1 MSASLKISLEAES
14 SSLSLELGD
23 DDDDDDDDDDNE
35 DDIFSIFESPFFALS
50 LPDFAC
56 SFSLDVLDTYFFLSA
71 FVNALSDSSVCLLS
85 RVIDDNK
92 DVEDDDDGFATD
104 FSLLLSCN
112 ADDFDVTAL
121 AAFPLVLF
129 DGGNDLLFVPCPE
142 CLLFLPSAFKA
153 VNLTP
158 FRVV

>member
-1 MSASLKISLEAES
+1 MV
-14 SSLSLELGD
+14 
-23 DDDDDDDDDDNE
+23 
-35 DDIFSIFESPFFALS
+35 
-50 LPDFAC
+50 
-56 SFSLDVLDTYFFLSA
+56 VLDTYFLLAA
-71 FVNALSDSSVCLLS
+71 FVDVLSDSSVRLVLQ
-85 RVIDDNK
+85 VIDDNK

-104 FSLLLSCN
+104 FPLVLSCN

-129 DGGNDLLFVPCPE
+129 DGGNDLLFVPSPE

-153 VNLTP
+153 INLTP

>member
-1 MSASLKISLEAES
+1 M
-14 SSLSLELGD
+14 
-23 DDDDDDDDDDNE
+23 
-35 DDIFSIFESPFFALS
+35 
-50 LPDFAC
+50 
-56 SFSLDVLDTYFFLSA
+56 DVLDTYFFLSA

-158 FRVV
+158 FTVV